1 MRLEINYKKKCRKYK
16 HMIAKQCAT
25 KQRWI
30 TEEIKKE
37 VNKYPETNENENK
50 MIQRLCGTE
59 KAILKGKFRVI
70 QTDLRKQEKSQINS
84 LTLYLKELEKEQS
97 AKLVKG
103 NKS

>member
-1 MRLEINYKKKCRKYK
+1 
-16 HMIAKQCAT
+16 MIAKQCAT

-84 LTLYLKELEKEQS
+84 LTLYIKELEKEQS